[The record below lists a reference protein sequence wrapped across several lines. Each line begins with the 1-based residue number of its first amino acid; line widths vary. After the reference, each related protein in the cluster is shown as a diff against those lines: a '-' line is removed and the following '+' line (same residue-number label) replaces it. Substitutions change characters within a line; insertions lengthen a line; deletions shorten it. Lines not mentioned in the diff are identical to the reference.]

1 MSRPFDLFVVG
12 VAVLTLAAFLLS
24 LRRSLSAAMRGWQV
38 GILFLVASQLLPAM
52 ARLLGLAPSVRK
64 AAALAGL
71 ACTFVALWMM
81 WRHRRAFV
89 GVRS

>member
-1 MSRPFDLFVVG
+1 MFRPFDLFVVG

-24 LRRSLSAAMRGWQV
+24 LRRSLRPAMRGWQI
-38 GILFLVASQLLPAM
+38 GILFMVTSQLLPAV
-52 ARLLGLAPSVRK
+52 ARVLGLSPSVRK

-81 WRHRRAFV
+81 WRHRGAII